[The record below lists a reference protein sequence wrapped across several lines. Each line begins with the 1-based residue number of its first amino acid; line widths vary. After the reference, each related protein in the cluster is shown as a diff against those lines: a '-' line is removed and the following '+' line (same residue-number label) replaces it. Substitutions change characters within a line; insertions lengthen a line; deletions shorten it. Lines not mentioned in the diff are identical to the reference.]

1 MSKRLQVIGSKPQ
14 TMILRQWLTFS
25 KRKITIG
32 SSFSDNLVLE
42 KLLKACVVKQ
52 TLKNAPFTHDLT
64 KLAKITGF
72 NFSEEQLD
80 DLDTITTFNLNA
92 RYDSFKKAF
101 YRKCTYEFT
110 KDWFNKI
117 ETLRLSIKEELMKQ
131 LRNILTRSDQN
142 TILPRHFYSDR
153 MQKVHS
159 MKTVILIL
167 P

>member
-1 MSKRLQVIGSKPQ
+1 MDSEDKNINVEKIVGYWFETSDDDFK
-14 TMILRQWLTFS
+14 TMANLFKTKDYHWVLFF
-25 KRKITIG
+25 G
-32 SSFSDNLVLE
+32 HLVLE
-42 KLLKACVVKQ
+42 KLLKAGVVKQ

-117 ETLRLSIKEELMKQ
+117 ETLRLWIKEELMK
-131 LRNILTRSDQN
+131 
-142 TILPRHFYSDR
+142 
-153 MQKVHS
+153 
-159 MKTVILIL
+159 
-167 P
+167 